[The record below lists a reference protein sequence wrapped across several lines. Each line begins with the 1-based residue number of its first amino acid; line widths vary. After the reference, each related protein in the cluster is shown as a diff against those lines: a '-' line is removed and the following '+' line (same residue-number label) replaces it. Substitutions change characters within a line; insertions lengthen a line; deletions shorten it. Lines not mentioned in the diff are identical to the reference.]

1 MIPYTSL
8 SDFYK
13 SIFGMKIYKISLD
26 AGCTCPNRDGTKG
39 SGGCIFCS
47 ERGSGDFVPERNKSV
62 EMQILEAKEKI
73 ESKLRGRSGNRQ
85 GKYIAYFQNFTS
97 TYGNEDLLIEKYE
110 SALKETDIAGIS
122 IATRPDCVSERILE
136 WISLASERTFV
147 QIELGL
153 QTSNEKTGLLIN
165 RCYTNKDFS
174 ETVSRIQKKAPKV
187 HIVAHLIFG
196 LPYETEKDMMD
207 SVNFVDSHFQ
217 ENQIFGIKI
226 TVLYVVRHT
235 KISEMFLEGKFRCLS
250 KEEYFSLIKK
260 ALLLLGEN
268 CIVHRITGD
277 PPKNILIEPKWTM
290 DKKRVMNEMKEFL
303 DS

>member
-62 EMQILEAKEKI
+62 EMQILEAKERI

-207 SVNFVDSHFQ
+207 SVNFVNSHFQ